1 MPADDNRLPR
11 DEYLKLCRHNAE
23 SITEELDSL
32 EREHRSDDDLVRA
45 KDFFAHAGRIRIL
58 FKQLKLQ
65 HFERQQLWERLNN
78 ICDDARRSL
87 DQWKERSG
95 RKRESIMTFFDDVHW
110 KIEAAEEPQLLHEA
124 SAVLEKALLAM
135 KNGWEHREFIDRYI
149 TETFTTDPGILTA
162 EDRQACFERYKEV
175 REELACKRF
184 NLSHTNRSILRDR
197 IGEAWNYADT
207 NPREASTMLKQ
218 IQADLKETVL
228 TKLGRETVWND
239 LQNAWEAVKGA
250 YDRQREQREERL
262 EDIKERQEAFRDQL
276 VEEIEELEGKIA
288 EAWSD
293 DFRERAEERLEHKRA
308 KLEQVEH
315 GIRELEEKLE
325 RVRR

>member
-1 MPADDNRLPR
+1 MPDDNRLPR
-11 DEYLKLCRHNAE
+11 DEYLKLCRQNAG
-23 SITEELDSL
+23 SIGEELDAL
-32 EREHRSDDDLVRA
+32 ERDHRCDNDLVRA
-45 KDFFAHAGRIRIL
+45 KDFFAHAGRIRSL

-65 HFERQQLWERLNN
+65 HSERQQLWERLNN

-95 RKRESIMTFFDDVHW
+95 RKRDSIMAFFDDVHW

-124 SAVLEKALLAM
+124 SEVLEKALLAM
-135 KNGWEHREFIDRYI
+135 KSGWEHCEFIDRFI
-149 TETFTTDPGILTA
+149 TETFTTDQGILTA

-175 REELACKRF
+175 REELRVKRF
-184 NLSHTNRSILRDR
+184 NLSHTNRSILGDR
-197 IGEAWNYADT
+197 IGEAWNRADT
-207 NPREASTMLKQ
+207 DPREASTMLKQ

-228 TKLGRETVWND
+228 TKEDREAVWND

-250 YDRQREQREERL
+250 FDRQRGQREERL
-262 EDIKERQEAFRDQL
+262 EEIKERQEAFRDQL
-276 VEEIEELEGKIA
+276 VEEIEELEEKIA
-288 EAWSD
+288 DAWSD
-293 DFRERAEERLEHKRA
+293 DFRERAEERVEHKRA